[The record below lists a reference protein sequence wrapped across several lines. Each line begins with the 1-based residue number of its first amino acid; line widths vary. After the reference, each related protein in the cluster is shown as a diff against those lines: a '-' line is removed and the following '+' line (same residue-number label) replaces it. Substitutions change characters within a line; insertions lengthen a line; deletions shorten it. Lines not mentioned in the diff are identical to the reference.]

1 VYNVKYNKIMNWTN
15 FIANNIAAK
24 ISQGKL
30 TGEGITL
37 QSLCAEYNVS
47 ITPVR
52 KAVDILLKKGILSKD
67 KTNRLK
73 AGKRKTKTIA
83 ALPPTD
89 LYERIS
95 KELVVESLTGD
106 ARFLREDATAKKYQT
121 GRTAIRGIF
130 NRLAGEGIIEHVPRC
145 GWKLRPFNKE
155 DLTAFLQVREVL
167 ELKALELAKKRLDA
181 NILKKMLRQNVI
193 KGRNVKADNSVHSYL
208 IQQSANRYIRDFFEH
223 YGKYYEILFMCED
236 TDLPSKTLAVRQH
249 RKIISALIARKWP
262 QAKRALK
269 EHMRV
274 NHFVLHNKPEIILT
288 LMGAKK

>member
-145 GWKLRPFNKE
+145 GWKLSPFNKE